1 MFARQRAAAVA
12 SLFFVLGL
20 VAMATCRITTGF
32 RNASGIGH
40 SSRTARAIKR
50 VSRMLPG
57 SPGAAKLWSGSVGLF
72 MVVTLRKRSI
82 HGVMRHESQARCRI
96 AELRPREPSRRS
108 ESWRPADLRS
118 PVAPSRRESVEG
130 RKQDGRRRSSSATA
144 GDDES
149 CPDGTSARNI
159 ACASHT
165 GRRQIRRAH
174 CRFPLPESLAGRRR
188 DARESD
194 RPVGPAR

>member
-1 MFARQRAAAVA
+1 MFWAFMFARQRAAAVA

-20 VAMATCRITTGF
+20 VAMATCRITIAF

-57 SPGAAKLWSGSVGLF
+57 SPGAAKLWRGSDGLF

-96 AELRPREPSRRS
+96 
-108 ESWRPADLRS
+108 
-118 PVAPSRRESVEG
+118 
-130 RKQDGRRRSSSATA
+130 
-144 GDDES
+144 
-149 CPDGTSARNI
+149 
-159 ACASHT
+159 
-165 GRRQIRRAH
+165 
-174 CRFPLPESLAGRRR
+174 
-188 DARESD
+188 
-194 RPVGPAR
+194 